1 MLRLQAY
8 PLDFIAHKFA
18 FVKTYYHDTETA
30 TLIGLAGVVVAL
42 IYWLSSHSRQIYIK
56 GVPFVGGSDE
66 DAIKDSDEEA
76 IEESDEEA
84 IEDSDEE
91 AIEES
96 GEDSSVANS

>member
-1 MLRLQAY
+1 MTLLRLQAY

-66 DAIKDSDEEA
+66 DAIKQNRIRFVNDSKNMLLEGYKQVCNY
-76 IEESDEEA
+76 ISKP
-84 IEDSDEE
+84 I
-91 AIEES
+91 
-96 GEDSSVANS
+96 SS